1 MDILGY
7 ITYFWLWNPKM
18 AISECGKLFDPRR
31 LHDPESPVWSS
42 ATPRHTNPGARFWQ
56 LTGADSLGS
65 SWHVLQDYTP
75 SRSRRN
81 HGLGLLLFKQYNP
94 FTSCFQPYHKMLIT
108 RSFCFWVW
116 NGRFLCLYYNLSWS
130 QPHLSIPFL
139 VSLLASA
146 SLLAKSSFLLNKIHH
161 FRRNLQVFSGFMVK
175 NVQAPSFWPL
185 PPAAF
190 WGQPKAADGCFKGL
204 ATVVAFRLASW
215 PSKFIQVLDPKFWAL
230 PHFPSI
236 LSHPLPHQTIPAKP
250 SFHQWP
256 SWHSRRCP
264 TS

>member
-75 SRSRRN
+75 SRSLRN

-108 RSFCFWVW
+108 RSFCFWVCH
-116 NGRFLCLYYNLSWS
+116 GRFFVFVLQFKLVTATSFH
-130 QPHLSIPFL
+130 PIPCFIACIRIFARKVLFL
-139 VSLLASA
+139 VAQNSSFP
-146 SLLAKSSFLLNKIHH
+146 AKSSGFFRFYGEKCSGAFFLT
-161 FRRNLQVFSGFMVK
+161 S
-175 NVQAPSFWPL
+175 
-185 PPAAF
+185 AAC
-190 WGQPKAADGCFKGL
+190 CFL
-204 ATVVAFRLASW
+204 RSA
-215 PSKFIQVLDPKFWAL
+215 
-230 PHFPSI
+230 
-236 LSHPLPHQTIPAKP
+236 
-250 SFHQWP
+250 
-256 SWHSRRCP
+256 
-264 TS
+264 

>member
-1 MDILGY
+1 MILSLQFGLLQLRDTP
-7 ITYFWLWNPKM
+7 ILERGSDSWLGLIAWDHHDTYFKTILRLAPSEIM
-18 AISECGKLFDPRR
+18 ALACCF
-31 LHDPESPVWSS
+31 SS
-42 ATPRHTNPGARFWQ
+42 STIHSQAV
-56 LTGADSLGS
+56 S
-65 SWHVLQDYTP
+65 
-75 SRSRRN
+75 N
-81 HGLGLLLFKQYNP
+81 H
-94 FTSCFQPYHKMLIT
+94 IT
-108 RSFCFWVW
+108 RCWSQDHSVFGCAMAA
-116 NGRFLCLYYNLSWS
+116 FLCLYYNLSWS

-146 SLLAKSSFLLNKIHH
+146 SLLAKSSFLLHRIHH